1 MSVAKRMSV
10 SLVPGLLV
18 FLLTVGVQAQ
28 QSKETK
34 ELPSAPS
41 AVQGIPAQSRPPA
54 APKSSAPRDLVSQEG
69 WPREVASGPS
79 TFTVY
84 QPQLESWDGFNL
96 QAFAA
101 VSVKTGDSENLTYGI
116 RWFTAHTAVD
126 KDNRLVTLKDIAVSR
141 VRFPSVP
148 KKEAAYLVTI
158 QKTIITKTRLM
169 ALDRLEAML
178 AILAEEE
185 KASEMAVKNDPPAIF
200 FSQVPTLLVYIDGE
214 PAYRP
219 VKDVPLQRVINTR
232 PLILRDASD
241 KHYLHL
247 LDGWMESPGI
257 NGPWTVAGQVSP
269 HLAKAAKDAVSSG
282 QVDMLTGRTD
292 SKEKAGPSLA
302 QTGPPLVHVVT
313 FSSELIVTSGEPEFV
328 PIEGTQLKYA
338 ENTTGHLF
346 WNAADRKMYVLISGR
361 WFSAD
366 STDGPWTYVPGG
378 KLPPDFAS
386 IPDTS
391 PKENVKAS
399 VPGTPQSLEALIADS
414 IPQTAAVNRKQARM
428 DPPKFDGTPQWKPIE
443 GTSLQYAVNTAWPIV
458 RVDVNS
464 FYAVEN
470 GVWFTARSLAGPWT
484 IADSVPPAVYSIPPS
499 SPLYN
504 ITFVKVYRSTP
515 ELVFVGYTPGYYGT
529 SVSHGSGPVLVF
541 GTGYQY
547 TPWIGN
553 VWYGPPLTYGYGSA
567 LTFTPWTGWAYGFGF
582 GLTAPA
588 PKEAPKEEQAA
599 DSQFVS
605 TTVTYANPPPVS
617 SSSNISVEVYYGAYP
632 WWGAYGWG
640 YYYPY
645 PYYYPAYYGMYG
657 AAWGAYGAVAWGAGG
672 WAATTGNVYQRWGNT
687 SAVTRASGGYNAW
700 TGNGW
705 ARQVGASYNSR
716 TGTIAAGQRGAV
728 GNAYTGNYAY
738 GGRGTAYNPNTGQSV
753 SGGRYTAGNAGSG
766 QSGSAGWVRGDQGGV
781 ARVGDDVYAG
791 HDGSVYRRTDNG
803 WQSNSGGGWNDV
815 QRPDSASPRG
825 ERAGASQ
832 QPSLQRPSQ
841 SGSRD
846 SWGSLDRQY
855 SARQSGSQRT
865 QNYRSGSYRSAGG
878 GSRGGGRRR

>member
-1 MSVAKRMSV
+1 
-10 SLVPGLLV
+10 
-18 FLLTVGVQAQ
+18 
-28 QSKETK
+28 
-34 ELPSAPS
+34 
-41 AVQGIPAQSRPPA
+41 
-54 APKSSAPRDLVSQEG
+54 VSQEG
-69 WPREVASGPS
+69 WPREVASGHS

-96 QAFAA
+96 EAFAA
-101 VSVKTGDSENLTYGI
+101 VSIKVGDSQNLIYGI
-116 RWFTAHTAVD
+116 MWFKALTQVD
-126 KDNRLVTLKDIAVSR
+126 KQNRLVTLKDITVTR
-141 VRFPSVP
+141 VRFPSAP
-148 KKEAAYLVTI
+148 KKEPAYLATI

-178 AILAEEE
+178 AILEAEE
-185 KASEMAVKNDPPAIF
+185 KAAEKTVKNDPPAIF
-200 FSQVPTLLVYIDGE
+200 FSRVPTLLVYIDGE

-219 VKDVPLQRVINTR
+219 MKGVPLQRVINTR
-232 PLILRDASD
+232 PLLLRDASG

-247 LDGWMESPGI
+247 LDGWMEAPGI
-257 NGPWTVAGQVSP
+257 NGPWEVAKQVSP
-269 HLAKAAKDAVSSG
+269 DLGVAAKDALASG
-282 QVDMLTGRTD
+282 QVDLLTGRTD
-292 SKEKAGPSLA
+292 PKEKAGPSLA
-302 QTGPPLVHVVT
+302 QTAPPLIHVVT
-313 FSSELIVTSGEPEFV
+313 FPSELIVTSGESKFI

-346 WNAADRKMYVLISGR
+346 WYAGDRKTYVLISGR
-361 WFSAD
+361 WFAAD

-378 KLPPDFAS
+378 KLPADFAN
-386 IPDTS
+386 IPDSS

-414 IPQTAAVNRKQARM
+414 IPQTAAINRKQARM

-458 RVDVNS
+458 QVNAS
-464 FYAVEN
+464 SYYAVEN

-484 IADSVPPAVYSIPPS
+484 VADSVPPAIYSMPPS
-499 SPLYN
+499 SPIFN
-504 ITFVKVYRSTP
+504 VTFVKVYRSTP

-547 TPWIGN
+547 TPWVGN

-582 GLTAPA
+582 GLSAPA
-588 PKEAPKEEQAA
+588 PKEAPKEEVAE
-599 DSQFVS
+599 SQFVS
-605 TTVTYANPPPVS
+605 STVTYANPPPPS
-617 SSSNISVEVYYGAYP
+617 SSSNISVEFYYGAYP

-645 PYYYPAYYGMYG
+645 PYYYPYYYGGYG
-657 AAWGAYGAVAWGAGG
+657 AAWGARGAVAWGPGG
-672 WAATTGNVYQRWGNT
+672 WAATTGNVYSRWGNT
-687 SAVTRASGGYNAW
+687 SAVSRASGGYNAW

-738 GGRGTAYNPNTGQSV
+738 GGRGGAYNPSTGQGV
-753 SGGRYTAGNAGSG
+753 SGGRYTVGNVGSG
-766 QSGSAGWVRGDQGGV
+766 NSTNVGWVRGQEGGV
-781 ARVGDDVYAG
+781 ARVGDDLYAAR
-791 HDGSVYRRTDNG
+791 DGNVYRRTDGG
-803 WQSNSGGGWNDV
+803 WQSNSGSGWNDV
-815 QRPDSASPRG
+815 QRPEGGSRG
-825 ERAGASQ
+825 ERPSQ
-832 QPSLQRPSQ
+832 QPSMQRSSQ
-841 SGSRD
+841 GSRD
-846 SWGSLDRQY
+846 SWSSMDRQY

-878 GSRGGGRRR
+878 FRGGGRRR